1 MCMKV
6 LAIRFY
12 REKAGLTREELAKRV
27 NISEAEL
34 KAYEGGFE
42 SPTLDKAM
50 AIATELGVTMYD
62 LAKGAWDK

>member
-1 MCMKV
+1 MKV

-12 REKAGLTREELAKRV
+12 REKAGLTRSELAERV

-42 SPTLDKAM
+42 SPKLDKALM
-50 AIATELGVTMYD
+50 IANALGVTMHD